1 MEVSMPTVA
10 GSPLLTAL
18 SQVPDFRQSK
28 GRRHPLV
35 AVLALAVVA
44 VLCGARSLTAIS
56 QWGREHSEQVL
67 EVLGFTHF
75 PGPCVATLHRI
86 FSQLDVNLF
95 EQILTAW
102 LESWLF
108 CRGGLALD
116 GKTLRGSGDSDSPP
130 VQLLAAFV
138 QTLGVVLGQQAI
150 RGQDQIAAAIA
161 LLQGLDLHG
170 WIITGD
176 AGLTSRALAQ
186 TVIDQGGEY
195 VLTVKA
201 NQAVLYDDIATL
213 FSESRVVAE
222 TITKTRQVNLHGR
235 RIEQRAVEASTAL
248 AGYSEL
254 PGLQQVMRIERRVT
268 DKQTGT
274 VSDEITYGV
283 ASLTA
288 AKANAKLLAGYTRG
302 HWGIENRLHWVR
314 DVDYGEDVSRVRT
327 GNAPQV
333 MAAIRNVAINL
344 MRLNGFDSV
353 AEAIRHY
360 AAHQLAATFLVTKPL
375 RIPSRVRS
383 RVRMK

>member
-1 MEVSMPTVA
+1 MPTVA

-18 SQVPDFRQSK
+18 AQVPDFRQSQ
-28 GRRHPLV
+28 GLRHPLV

-56 QWGREHSEQVL
+56 QWGREHSQEVL
-67 EVLGFTHF
+67 AALGFTHF

-86 FSQLDVNLF
+86 FSRLDISVL

-102 LESWLF
+102 LQSWLR
-108 CRGGLALD
+108 CRGGLSLD
-116 GKTLRGSGDSDSPP
+116 GKTLRGSGADGSPP

-150 RGQDQIAAAIA
+150 SGQDQITAAIA

-170 WIITGD
+170 WIVTGD

-186 TVIDQGGEY
+186 AVIDQGGDY

-201 NQAVLYDDIATL
+201 NQALLYEDIATL
-213 FSESRVVAE
+213 FSESRIVAD
-222 TITKTRQVNLHGR
+222 TITRTRQVNLHGR
-235 RIEQRAVEASTAL
+235 RIEQRTVEASTAL

-254 PGLQQVMRIERRVT
+254 PGLQQVMRIDRRVT
-268 DKQTGT
+268 DKRTGT

-288 AKANAKLLAGYTRG
+288 DRADAKLLAGYTRG
-302 HWGIENRLHWVR
+302 HWGIETRLHWVR
-314 DVDYGEDVSRVRT
+314 DVDYGEDASRVRT
-327 GNAPQV
+327 GHAPQV
-333 MAAIRNVAINL
+333 MAAIRNLAISL

-360 AAHQLAATFLVTKPL
+360 AAHQLAATFLVRRPL
-375 RIPSRVRS
+375 RIAPL
-383 RVRMK
+383 VRMK

>member
-1 MEVSMPTVA
+1 MPAVA
-10 GSPLLTAL
+10 GSPLLQAL

-28 GRRHPLV
+28 GKRHALA
-35 AVLALAVVA
+35 AVLALAVAA

-67 EVLGFTHF
+67 EALGFTHF

-86 FSQLDVNLF
+86 FSRLDVAAF
-95 EQILTAW
+95 ERVLSAW
-102 LESWLF
+102 LQTWLA

-116 GKTLRGSGDSDSPP
+116 GKTLRGSDDDGSPP

-138 QTLGVVLGQQAI
+138 HTLGVALGQQAI
-150 RGQDQIAAAIA
+150 DGQDQIAAAVA

-170 WIITGD
+170 WVVTGD

-186 TVIDQGGEY
+186 AVIDQSGDY

-201 NQAVLYDDIATL
+201 NQALLYEDIATL

-222 TITKTRQVNLHGR
+222 TITQTRQVNLHGQ
-235 RIEQRAVEASTAL
+235 RIEQRTIEASTAL

-254 PGLQQVMRIERRVT
+254 PGLQQVMCIHRRVT
-268 DKQTGT
+268 DKKTGT
-274 VSDEITYGV
+274 VSDEISYAV

-288 AKANAKLLAGYTRG
+288 DNADAKRLARYIRG

-333 MAAIRNVAINL
+333 MAAIRNLAISL
-344 MRLNGFDSV
+344 MRLSGFDSI
-353 AEAIRHY
+353 AAAIRHY
-360 AAHQLAATFLVTKPL
+360 AAHQIAATFLVRKSL
-375 RIPSRVRS
+375 RIPSRP
-383 RVRMK
+383 RMK

>member
-1 MEVSMPTVA
+1 MTAVA

-18 SQVPDFRQSK
+18 SRVPDFRQAQGK
-28 GRRHPLV
+28 RHPLV

-56 QWGREHSEQVL
+56 QWGREHSVQVL
-67 EVLGFTHF
+67 AGLGFTHF

-86 FSQLDVNLF
+86 FGRLDVSAF

-102 LESWLF
+102 LQSWLPS
-108 CRGGLALD
+108 RGGLALD
-116 GKTLRGSGDSDSPP
+116 GKTLRGSGDDESRP
-130 VQLLAAFV
+130 VQLLAAFAH
-138 QTLGVVLGQQAI
+138 TLGITLGQQVI
-150 RGQDQIAAAIA
+150 SGQDQVAAALA

-170 WIITGD
+170 WIVTGD

-186 TVIDQGGEY
+186 TVIERGGDY
-195 VLTVKA
+195 LLTVKA
-201 NQAVLYDDIATL
+201 NQAVLYEDIATL

-222 TITKTRQVNLHGR
+222 TISQTRQVDLHGR
-235 RIEQRAVEASTAL
+235 RIEQRTLEASTAL

-254 PGLQQVMRIERRVT
+254 PGLEQVMRIERRVL
-268 DKQTGT
+268 DKQTGH
-274 VSDEITYGV
+274 VSHEITYGV

-288 AKANAKLLAGYTRG
+288 HTARAKQLAAYTRG

-314 DVDYGEDVSRVRT
+314 DVDYAEDGSRVRT

-333 MAAIRNVAINL
+333 MAAIRNLAISL

-360 AAHQLAATFLVTKPL
+360 AAHQTAATFLVRKAL
-375 RIPSRVRS
+375 RIPP

>member
-1 MEVSMPTVA
+1 MPTVA

-18 SQVPDFRQSK
+18 AQVPDFRQSQ
-28 GRRHPLV
+28 GLRHPLV

-56 QWGREHSEQVL
+56 QWGREHSQEVL
-67 EVLGFTHF
+67 TALGFTHF

-86 FSQLDVNLF
+86 FSRLDVGVL

-102 LESWLF
+102 LQSWLRS
-108 CRGGLALD
+108 RGGLSLD
-116 GKTLRGSGDSDSPP
+116 GKTLRGSGADGAPP
-130 VQLLAAFV
+130 VQLLAAFG

-170 WIITGD
+170 WIVTGD

-186 TVIDQGGEY
+186 TVIDQGGDY

-201 NQAVLYDDIATL
+201 NQAVLYQDIATL
-213 FSESRVVAE
+213 FSESCVVAD

-235 RIEQRAVEASTAL
+235 RIEQRTVEASTAL

-254 PGLQQVMRIERRVT
+254 PGLQQVMRIERRIR

-274 VSDEITYGV
+274 RSAEITYGV

-288 AKANAKLLAGYTRG
+288 ERADAKLLAGYTRG

-314 DVDYGEDVSRVRT
+314 DVDYGEDASRVRT

-333 MAAIRNVAINL
+333 MAAIRNLAISL

-360 AAHQLAATFLVTKPL
+360 AAHQVAATFLVRRPL
-375 RIPSRVRS
+375 RIAPLL
-383 RVRMK
+383 RMK

>member
-28 GRRHPLV
+28 GKRHPLA

-56 QWGREHSEQVL
+56 QWGREHSEEGL
-67 EVLGFTHF
+67 AGLGFTHF

-86 FSQLDVNLF
+86 FRQLEVSAF

-102 LESWLF
+102 LQTWLPG
-108 CRGGLALD
+108 RGGLALD
-116 GKTLRGSGDSDSPP
+116 GKTLPGSATDDSPP
-130 VQLLAAFV
+130 VQLLAAFAHAV
-138 QTLGVVLGQQAI
+138 GVALGQQAI
-150 RGQDQIAAAIA
+150 SGQDQVAAAVA
-161 LLQGLDLHG
+161 LLQRLDLDG
-170 WIITGD
+170 WIVTAD

-186 TVIDQGGEY
+186 TVIDRGGAY

-213 FSESRVVAE
+213 FGESRVVAE
-222 TITKTRQVNLHGR
+222 TISKTKQVNLHGQR
-235 RIEQRAVEASTAL
+235 MEQRFVEASTAL

-254 PGLQQVMRIERRVT
+254 PGLQQVLRIERRVT
-268 DKQTGT
+268 DKRTANVT
-274 VSDEITYGV
+274 DEVTYGV

-288 AKANAKLLAGYTRG
+288 HQAQAKQLAAYTRG

-314 DVDYGEDVSRVRT
+314 DVDYAEDLSRVRS

-333 MAAIRNVAINL
+333 MAAIRNLAISL
-344 MRLNGFDSV
+344 MRLSGFDSV
-353 AEAIRHY
+353 AAAIRHY
-360 AAHQLAATFLVTKPL
+360 AAHQPAATFLVRQPL
-375 RIPSRVRS
+375 RIPSRVR
-383 RVRMK
+383 MK

>member
-1 MEVSMPTVA
+1 MTAVA

-18 SQVPDFRQSK
+18 SQVPDFRQAQGK
-28 GRRHPLV
+28 RHPLV
-35 AVLALAVVA
+35 AVLALAIVA

-67 EVLGFTHF
+67 LGLGFSHF

-86 FSQLDVNLF
+86 FRRLDVTAF

-102 LESWLF
+102 LQTWLPT
-108 CRGGLALD
+108 RGGLALD
-116 GKTLRGSGDSDSPP
+116 GKTLRGSGTDDSPP
-130 VQLLAAFV
+130 VQLLAAFAHV
-138 QTLGVVLGQQAI
+138 LGVALGQQAI
-150 RGQDQIAAAIA
+150 CGQDQVGAAVA

-170 WIITGD
+170 WIVTGD

-186 TVIDQGGEY
+186 TVIDQGGAY

-213 FSESRVVAE
+213 FSERRVVAE
-222 TITKTRQVNLHGR
+222 TITKTKQVNLHGR
-235 RIEQRAVEASTAL
+235 RIEQRTVEASTAL

-268 DKQTGT
+268 DKHTGS

-288 AKANAKLLAGYTRG
+288 KEAHAKLLAAYTRG

-314 DVDYGEDVSRVRT
+314 DVNYAEDVSRVRS

-333 MAAIRNVAINL
+333 MAAIRNLAISL
-344 MRLNGFDSV
+344 MRLSGFDSV

-360 AAHQLAATFLVTKPL
+360 AAHQAAATFLVRKPL
-375 RIPSRVRS
+375 RIPSRVR
-383 RVRMK
+383 MK

>member
-1 MEVSMPTVA
+1 MSTVA

-28 GRRHPLV
+28 GKRHPLA

-67 EVLGFTHF
+67 EALGFTHF

-86 FSQLDVNLF
+86 FSKLDASVF

-102 LESWLF
+102 LQGWLF
-108 CRGGLALD
+108 CRGGLSLD
-116 GKTLRGSGDSDSPP
+116 GKTLRGSGADNSPP

-150 RGQDQIAAAIA
+150 SGQDQIAAAIA

-170 WIITGD
+170 WIVTGD

-186 TVIDQGGEY
+186 TVIDQGGDY

-213 FSESRVVAE
+213 FSESRVVAD
-222 TITKTRQVNLHGR
+222 TITRTRQVNLHGR
-235 RIEQRAVEASTAL
+235 RIEQRTVEASTAL

-268 DKQTGT
+268 DKPTGR

-283 ASLTA
+283 ASQTA
-288 AKANAKLLAGYTRG
+288 PRANARLLAGYTRG
-302 HWGIENRLHWVR
+302 HWAIENRLHWVR

-333 MAAIRNVAINL
+333 MAAIRNLAISL
-344 MRLNGFDSV
+344 MRLSGFDSV
-353 AEAIRHY
+353 ALAIRHY
-360 AAHQLAATFLVTKPL
+360 AAHQTAATFLVRKPL
-375 RIPSRVRS
+375 RIPSRVR
-383 RVRMK
+383 MKC